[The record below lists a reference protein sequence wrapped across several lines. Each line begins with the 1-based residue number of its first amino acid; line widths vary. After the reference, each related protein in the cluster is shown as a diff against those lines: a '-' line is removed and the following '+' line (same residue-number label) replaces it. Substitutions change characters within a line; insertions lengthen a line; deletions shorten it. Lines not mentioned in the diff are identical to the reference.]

1 MNSTLN
7 VILWVLQGLMS
18 VVFLSAGGM
27 KIFQPKENLEKKMDW
42 VKNVSAQTVKII
54 GGLEVLG
61 ALGLILPGLTG
72 ILPWLTAL
80 AAVGLALTML
90 GAIITHIRLGEM
102 SKNIVPVVFLALLV
116 FMAYARFALAPL

>member
-42 VKNVSAQTVKII
+42 VKMY
-54 GGLEVLG
+54 
-61 ALGLILPGLTG
+61 LPK
-72 ILPWLTAL
+72 
-80 AAVGLALTML
+80 
-90 GAIITHIRLGEM
+90 R
-102 SKNIVPVVFLALLV
+102 
-116 FMAYARFALAPL
+116 